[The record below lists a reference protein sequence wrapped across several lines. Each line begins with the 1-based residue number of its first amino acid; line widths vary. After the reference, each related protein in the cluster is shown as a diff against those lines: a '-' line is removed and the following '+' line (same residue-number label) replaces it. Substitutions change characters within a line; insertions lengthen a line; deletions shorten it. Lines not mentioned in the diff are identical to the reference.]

1 MGIVKS
7 HRITPRLPAIVE
19 DMIRWQE
26 EQRFLSYAQAFTKL
40 VMLGDL
46 AISEYEKL
54 EEIKDMHPSYENSFR
69 GLLERTRYIK
79 LERALIQIIDE
90 DVRKQPLRIINVPEN
105 LFNTHGQKEKN
116 MSTTASLVQS
126 ATQGAKIML
135 TYIGL
140 KKHVRDIANMQANP
154 ETQIELDEQHW
165 TTQIFVD
172 FIDDAFGILDGHTK
186 NELVRAKLQVL
197 SDNITGREPGHG
209 KACID
214 YEAIEN
220 EIIRNLEN
228 KSFDGATNTVRDDK

>member
-1 MGIVKS
+1 M
-7 HRITPRLPAIVE
+7 
-19 DMIRWQE
+19 
-26 EQRFLSYAQAFTKL
+26 SYAQAFAKL

-46 AISEYEKL
+46 IISEYEKL
-54 EEIKDMHPSYENSFR
+54 EEIKDMHSRYENSFR

-79 LERALIQIIDE
+79 LGKALRQIEDE

-105 LFNTHGQKEKN
+105 LFNTHKQKEKN

-126 ATQGAKIML
+126 ATQGAKIMI

-140 KKHVRDIANMQANP
+140 KKHIRDIANTQANP
-154 ETQIELDEQHW
+154 ETQIELDEQYW
-165 TTQIFVD
+165 ANQIFVD

-186 NELVRAKLQVL
+186 NELIRAKLQVL

-209 KACID
+209 KVRID

-228 KSFDGATNTVRDDK
+228 KVL

>member
-26 EQRFLSYAQAFTKL
+26 EQRFLSYAQAFAKL

-46 AISEYEKL
+46 AINEYEKL
-54 EEIKDMHPSYENSFR
+54 EEIKDMHPSYKNSFR
-69 GLLERTRYIK
+69 GLLEQTHYIK
-79 LERALIQIIDE
+79 LERVLRQIKDE

-140 KKHVRDIANMQANP
+140 KRHVRDIANMQANS
-154 ETQIELDEQHW
+154 EMQIELDEQYW
-165 TTQIFVD
+165 ANQIFVD

-186 NELVRAKLQVL
+186 NELVKAKLQVI
-197 SDNITGREPGHG
+197 SDSITGMEPGHG

-220 EIIRNLEN
+220 EIIRNLES